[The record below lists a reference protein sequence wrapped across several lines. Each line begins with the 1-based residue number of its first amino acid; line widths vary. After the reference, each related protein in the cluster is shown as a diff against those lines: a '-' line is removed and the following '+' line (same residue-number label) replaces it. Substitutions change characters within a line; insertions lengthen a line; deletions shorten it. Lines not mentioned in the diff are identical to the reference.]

1 MIRLCILTDLSVL
14 PTSCGELS
22 SALFYFCI
30 LAWRCFSIK
39 TTQKE
44 HLVNEEIFD
53 EGFAESAEVRVIGA
67 DGEQLGILT
76 AISALNS
83 AYEKGLDLVLI
94 APQSVPPVAR
104 IMDYGKFRFERE
116 KKKKEAKKNQQKVD
130 IKEVQLSC
138 KIEQNDFNTKV
149 NNARRFLSAGN
160 KVKVLV
166 VFKGR
171 QMAHQEVGIALIE
184 QFEKAVADLGAA
196 DKRPTMEGRSMTLL
210 ISPVKP
216 SAKSQS
222 QNNNQDKN

>member
-1 MIRLCILTDLSVL
+1 MCASNV
-14 PTSCGELS
+14 CGEFS
-22 SALFYFCI
+22 FALFYFLI

-39 TTQKE
+39 TTSQKE

-53 EGFAESAEVRVIGA
+53 EGIAESTQLRVIGE
-67 DGEQLGILT
+67 DGEQFGILT

-83 AYEKGLDLVLI
+83 AYDKGLDLVLI
-94 APQSVPPVAR
+94 APQSTPPVAR

-116 KKKKEAKKNQQKVD
+116 KKKKEAKKNQQKVE

-149 NNARRFLSAGN
+149 NNARKFLTAGN

-171 QMAHQEVGIALIE
+171 QMAHQEVGLRLIE
-184 QFEKAVADLGAA
+184 QFEAAVEDLGGA
-196 DKRPTMEGRSMTLL
+196 DKRPAMEGRSMTLL
-210 ISPVKP
+210 ISPIKP

>member
-1 MIRLCILTDLSVL
+1 MRVRRVFFRT
-14 PTSCGELS
+14 
-22 SALFYFCI
+22 FFI

-39 TTQKE
+39 TTSQKE
-44 HLVNEEIFD
+44 HLVNEEIFE
-53 EGFAESAEVRVIGA
+53 EGFAESTELRVIGE
-67 DGEQLGILT
+67 DGEQFGILT

-83 AYEKGLDLVLI
+83 AYDKGLDLVLI
-94 APQSVPPVAR
+94 APQSTPPVAR

-116 KKKKEAKKNQQKVD
+116 KKKKEAKKNQQKVE

-149 NNARRFLSAGN
+149 NNAKRFLTAGN

-171 QMAHQEVGIALIE
+171 QMAHQEVGLHLIE
-184 QFEKAVADLGAA
+184 QFEAALADLGAA
-196 DKRPTMEGRSMTLL
+196 DKRPAMEGRSMTLL

-216 SAKSQS
+216 ANKNQS
-222 QNNNQDKN
+222 QKQ